1 MKLGRK
7 GRKTKTRRHAEPV
20 DWRVRLS
27 VSCHENDSRHSVPE
41 LLTNTDSGD
50 GRMDGWIQ
58 ILGWWDDGC
67 IVTIAVPKERGRT
80 DPVVEIEILI

>member
-1 MKLGRK
+1 M
-7 GRKTKTRRHAEPV
+7 
-20 DWRVRLS
+20 
-27 VSCHENDSRHSVPE
+27 PE

>member
-20 DWRVRLS
+20 NWRVRLS

-50 GRMDGWIQ
+50 GRMDGWMDTNT
-58 ILGWWDDGC
+58 W
-67 IVTIAVPKERGRT
+67 
-80 DPVVEIEILI
+80 VVG